1 MFTFTVLADIA
12 AFAILIAICYIGAIG
27 GAWVVLLA
35 DIAAFAILIA
45 ICYIGAIGGAWVVL
59 LADMIVCIWIINKIF
74 CHKGKDK

>member
-1 MFTFTVLADIA
+1 MFTFTVLAAIA

-35 DIAAFAILIA
+35 E
-45 ICYIGAIGGAWVVL
+45 V
-59 LADMIVCIWIINKIF
+59 IVCIWIINKIF

>member
-1 MFTFTVLADIA
+1 MFTFTV
-12 AFAILIAICYIGAIG
+12 
-27 GAWVVLLA
+27 LA